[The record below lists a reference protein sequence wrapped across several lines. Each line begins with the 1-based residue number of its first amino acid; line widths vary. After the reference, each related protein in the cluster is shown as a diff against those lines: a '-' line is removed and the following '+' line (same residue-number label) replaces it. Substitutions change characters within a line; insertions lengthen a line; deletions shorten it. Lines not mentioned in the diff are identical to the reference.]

1 MASFCYAR
9 PIKTV
14 YLAGGMKT
22 GWQDVVKTLLPGNI
36 YLDPRDHH
44 FTDELDYTAW
54 DLTALRKADIVF
66 GYMEK
71 TNPHGAGLALEFGVA
86 HALGIELHYVEDAD
100 FPHTKA
106 FGMAR
111 AVADWHGA
119 DFESSL
125 FFLAQSCGLELPS
138 KDAIEEELKRYRL
151 RVDALASLSL

>member
-100 FPHTKA
+100 FPHTRA
-106 FGMAR
+106 FGMVR
-111 AVADWHGA
+111 AVADLESP
-119 DFESSL
+119 DFKSAIIA
-125 FFLAQSCGLELPS
+125 LAERCGLELPS
-138 KDAIEEELKRYRL
+138 NEAIEQALMSYQQ
-151 RVDALASLSL
+151 RVDILSRSKS